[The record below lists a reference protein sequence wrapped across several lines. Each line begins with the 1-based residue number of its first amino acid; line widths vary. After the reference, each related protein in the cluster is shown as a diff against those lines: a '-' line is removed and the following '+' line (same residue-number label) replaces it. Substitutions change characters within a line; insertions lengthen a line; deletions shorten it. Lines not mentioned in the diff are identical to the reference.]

1 MQVKKK
7 VQVNVA
13 FRDAAGRCVSDNR
26 LGGNAAPTDF
36 AGDVL
41 DELLWFDER
50 FFFLKLLPFPGQRHS
65 LVDVGTERQRFV
77 EGIRRAR
84 L

>member
-1 MQVKKK
+1 LIINDLRKSASK
-7 VQVNVA
+7 VQANVA

-41 DELLWFDER
+41 DELLWFDES
-50 FFFLKLLPFPGQRHS
+50 FFLPEAVTFPWSAAFTCRCWN
-65 LVDVGTERQRFV
+65 
-77 EGIRRAR
+77 
-84 L
+84 